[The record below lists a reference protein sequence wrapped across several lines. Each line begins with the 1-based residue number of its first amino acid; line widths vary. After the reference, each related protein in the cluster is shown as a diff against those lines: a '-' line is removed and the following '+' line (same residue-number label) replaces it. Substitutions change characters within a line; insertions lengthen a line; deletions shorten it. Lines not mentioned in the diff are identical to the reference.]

1 MQSAEER
8 KQREHA
14 RRQRELARLLEPEFR
29 PRQVLVLGDEGL
41 AGALRD
47 RQIDAWGLGADGEG
61 GRWLDA
67 GWTLPAKWPRR
78 YDLVVV
84 QGEDVPVPEA
94 LPGERVLFLAAEP
107 EGDSP
112 LPAWAA
118 ALEEAGLRRDFGWN
132 TALTFSHNK
141 NTITY
146 VENPSTTASA
156 LIKSQFL
163 EGYPTS
169 ALFSYRFA
177 GINDEGQH
185 TWYLPDGTT
194 TTSISSAPVEAV
206 VYSGQTDPKVVSSME
221 NTFSWNG
228 LSLSVLMVYYGGHK
242 MRALEEQETYHVPYG
257 PVASYFLNAWTPEHP
272 TNTPGI
278 GQWSSTSG
286 IGSEALYT
294 DAYVRP
300 ADFLKIRNIVLSYE
314 LPEMWLEK
322 IRLQR
327 ASVSFQL
334 NNPKWLWVK
343 NKVGID
349 PETLSLRDPSSFV
362 FGLNINI

>member
-1 MQSAEER
+1 M
-8 KQREHA
+8 K
-14 RRQRELARLLEPEFR
+14 ELSCDFRIGVDVSEPT
-29 PRQVLVLGDEGL
+29 
-41 AGALRD
+41 LR
-47 RQIDAWGLGADGEG
+47 
-61 GRWLDA
+61 
-67 GWTLPAKWPRR
+67 
-78 YDLVVV
+78 Y
-84 QGEDVPVPEA
+84 
-94 LPGERVLFLAAEP
+94 
-107 EGDSP
+107 
-112 LPAWAA
+112 
-118 ALEEAGLRRDFGWN
+118 ALENG
-132 TALTFSHNK
+132 
-141 NTITY
+141 
-146 VENPSTTASA
+146 
-156 LIKSQFL
+156 
-163 EGYPTS
+163 
-169 ALFSYRFA
+169 
-177 GINDEGQH
+177 
-185 TWYLPDGTT
+185 
-194 TTSISSAPVEAV
+194 V
-206 VYSGQTDPKVVSSME
+206 VD
-221 NTFSWNG
+221 
-228 LSLSVLMVYYGGHK
+228 
-242 MRALEEQETYHVPYG
+242 RADVFCG